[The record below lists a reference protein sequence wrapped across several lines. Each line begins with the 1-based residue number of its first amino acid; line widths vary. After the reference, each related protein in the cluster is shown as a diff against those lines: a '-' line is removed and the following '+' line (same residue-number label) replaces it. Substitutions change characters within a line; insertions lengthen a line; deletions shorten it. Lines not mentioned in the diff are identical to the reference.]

1 MRRWFHLGA
10 VLILAAL
17 VSGCASGRGSR
28 GSRKAGKR
36 IAHSARQQIGG
47 RYKFGGA
54 SPQKGFDCSGLAWW
68 THKQH
73 GVRIPRVSFQQY
85 KNGRKVK
92 KKNLTYGDLVFFTTY
107 KKGPSHVGIYTGKG
121 TFIHAPS
128 TGKRIRTAK
137 MSNKYWKKRYLG
149 ARRYH

>member
-1 MRRWFHLGA
+1 MRRSFHLA
-10 VLILAAL
+10 VFFVLLVFAA
-17 VSGCASGRGSR
+17 GCASGRGSR
-28 GSRKAGKR
+28 GSRQAGKR
-36 IAHSARQQIGG
+36 IAKTARGQIGG

-54 SPQKGFDCSGLAWW
+54 SPKKGFDCSGLAWW
-68 THKQH
+68 THKRH
-73 GVRIPRVSFQQY
+73 GIRIPRVSFSQY
-85 KNGRKVK
+85 KNGRRVK
-92 KKNLTYGDLVFFTTY
+92 RKNLTYGDLVFFTTY

-128 TGKRIRTAK
+128 TGKRIRSDP